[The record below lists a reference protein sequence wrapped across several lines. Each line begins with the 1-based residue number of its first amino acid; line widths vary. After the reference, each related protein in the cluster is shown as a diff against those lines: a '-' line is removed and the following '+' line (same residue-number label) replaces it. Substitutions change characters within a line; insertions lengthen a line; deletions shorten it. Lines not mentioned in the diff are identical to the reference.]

1 MRLVDPFKYALCYF
15 FIFFLTSEHI
25 FHEYMVC
32 VYDSFKFV
40 LLRPV
45 GMVSILH
52 RHFVLIFSFPSY
64 FLLLQINI
72 YSL

>member
-15 FIFFLTSEHI
+15 FIFFNFRTY